1 MKMKLKDSQ
10 HPYIILA
17 PLSEE
22 AEEKMYRY
30 EIYDDNGD
38 ISSDY
43 EYMLFDEETE
53 EYFELRLFD
62 LINAKFNM
70 IINIYEEEILD
81 NKNIIE
87 AIDLVKRFSDN
98 SDDKRLVEFATDMIN
113 LFEIAKEKGTSVG
126 FYF

>member
-17 PLSEE
+17 PLSEV

-43 EYMLFDEETE
+43 EYMLFGEETE

-98 SDDKRLVEFATDMIN
+98 KC
-113 LFEIAKEKGTSVG
+113 
-126 FYF
+126 

>member
-1 MKMKLKDSQ
+1 MKLKDSQ